1 MVSSVRRPSAKL
13 TELVIRVFLGL
24 GDRVADHTNWKT
36 TQ

>member
-24 GDRVADHTNWKT
+24 GDRVADHVEILV
-36 TQ
+36 